1 MVMDLERLGH
11 AFRTQR
17 LALGKTLA
25 EVGGHAD
32 CTRQNVYKVE
42 KALSNPT
49 VNTLERIA
57 DGLDMDLQ
65 LVVLP
70 RAIDPRLS
78 NLVERVLH
86 AVAEGDEERLGELAR
101 AVVLPG
107 PATVGGEAKASS

>member
-1 MVMDLERLGH
+1 MGMDLERLGH
-11 AFRTQR
+11 AFRSRR

-25 EVGGHAD
+25 EVGAHAD

-70 RAIDPRLS
+70 RTIDPRLS
-78 NLVERVLH
+78 SLVQQMVE
-86 AVAEGDEERLGELAR
+86 AVAAGDEERLGELAR
-101 AVVLPG
+101 AVSLPG
-107 PATVGGEAKASS
+107 PSSVGREAKATS